1 MFTFLKYYYFL
12 KNLLTLNH
20 YFTRYKWYLIAGIF
34 CVSVSNYFGILIPQ
48 EIRKALDYVQA
59 QLIDYKALAP
69 DLQGDMYSEIG
80 HVLLIFGLTVTGF
93 VIIKGI
99 LMYAMRQTI
108 IVMSRLIEYD
118 MRKNIYDHLQSLDQ
132 NFYRT
137 HQTGDIMARISE
149 DVSKVRNYLGPG
161 LLYGINLI
169 TLCTMVI
176 YAMFS
181 VNPYMSWIA
190 LSPLPILSVS
200 IYYVSKLINKKST
213 LIQQQLSVLNST
225 AQEVY
230 SGIRIVKAYNKEN
243 EFINQFSLES
253 DEYKS
258 RALSLAKVESWF
270 HPLMILLIALSTL
283 LVVLVGGYE
292 VYAGRMTTGNIA
304 EFILYV
310 NMLTWPV
317 TAIGWIA
324 SVVQEAEASQ
334 TRINHLLQ
342 QKSPIVNENSE
353 TYAIIGDIEFKD
365 VTFTY
370 PNTGITA
377 LKNVSFK
384 VKSGQKVAVMGKTG
398 SGKTTIT
405 ELLTR
410 VYDVSQG
417 EILLDGKNLKEHNLN
432 WLRERMAIV
441 TQDTF
446 LFSDTV
452 EANIAFG
459 EEDISEDTVK
469 QYAEYASVLEDIEKL
484 PQTFKTLV
492 GERGVTL
499 SGGQKQRISIARA
512 FIKNPDIV
520 ILDDAL
526 SAVDTNTE
534 QNILNYFNA
543 SLRDKTAF
551 IITHRANNL
560 LNYDNIIVLDDG
572 KIIEQGHHSQLIAKG
587 GFYKNIYEVQNDQV
601 SVES

>member
-1 MFTFLKYYYFL
+1 M

-20 YFTRYKWYLIAGIF
+20 YFGRYKWYLIAGII

-48 EIRKALDYVQA
+48 EIRKALDYVQD
-59 QLIDYKALAP
+59 QIVNYKSLSGNLQDDTYSQIGYALF
-69 DLQGDMYSEIG
+69 
-80 HVLLIFGLTVTGF
+80 IFGLTVTGF

-118 MRKNIYDHLQSLDQ
+118 MRKNIYNHLQSLDQ

-213 LIQQQLSVLNST
+213 LIQQQLSVLNTT

-243 EFINQFSLES
+243 EFVNQFSLES
-253 DEYKS
+253 DEFKS

-334 TRINHLLQ
+334 IRINHLLKQ
-342 QKSPIVNENSE
+342 NSPIVNNNNNS
-353 TYAIIGDIEFKD
+353 YPIKGDIEFKN

-384 VKSGQKVAVMGKTG
+384 VNSGGKVAIMGKTG

-410 VYDVSQG
+410 VYDVNEG
-417 EILLDGKNLKEHNLN
+417 EILLDGINIKDHNLN

-459 EEDISEDTVK
+459 EDEIAEETIK

-484 PQTFKTLV
+484 PKTFKTLV

-512 FIKNPDIV
+512 FIKNPEIV

-526 SAVDTNTE
+526 SAVDTSTE
-534 QNILNYFNA
+534 QNILNYFNE
-543 SLRDKTAF
+543 SLKDITSF
-551 IITHRANNL
+551 VITHRANNL
-560 LNYDNIIVLDDG
+560 LNYDTIIVLEEG
-572 KIIEQGHHSQLIAKG
+572 KIVQQGPHSQLILQD
-587 GFYKNIYEVQNDQV
+587 GFYKNVFEVQNSQV
-601 SVES
+601 SV

>member
-1 MFTFLKYYYFL
+1 M

-20 YFTRYKWYLIAGIF
+20 YFGRYKWYLITGII

-48 EIRKALDYVQA
+48 EIRKALDYVQD
-59 QLIDYKALAP
+59 QIVNYKSLSGNLQDDTYSQIGYALF
-69 DLQGDMYSEIG
+69 
-80 HVLLIFGLTVTGF
+80 IFGLTVTGF

-118 MRKNIYDHLQSLDQ
+118 MRKNIYNHLQSLDQ

-213 LIQQQLSVLNST
+213 LIQQQLSVLNTT

-243 EFINQFSLES
+243 EFVNQFSLES
-253 DEYKS
+253 DEFKS

-334 TRINHLLQ
+334 IRINHLLKQ
-342 QKSPIVNENSE
+342 NSPIVNNNNNS
-353 TYAIIGDIEFKD
+353 YPIKGDIEFKN

-384 VKSGQKVAVMGKTG
+384 VNSGGKVAIMGKTG

-410 VYDVSQG
+410 VYDVNEG
-417 EILLDGKNLKEHNLN
+417 EILLDGINIKDHNLN

-459 EEDISEDTVK
+459 EDEIAEETIK

-484 PQTFKTLV
+484 PKTFKTLV

-512 FIKNPDIV
+512 FIKNPEIV

-526 SAVDTNTE
+526 SAVDTSTE
-534 QNILNYFNA
+534 QNILNYFNE
-543 SLRDKTAF
+543 SLKDITSF
-551 IITHRANNL
+551 VITHRANNL
-560 LNYDNIIVLDDG
+560 LNYDTIIVLEEG
-572 KIIEQGHHSQLIAKG
+572 KIVQQGPHSQLILQD
-587 GFYKNIYEVQNDQV
+587 GFYKNVFEVQNSQV
-601 SVES
+601 SV